1 MSKLFKKRNKPY
13 RPKHIRVPVMPE
25 LQKEFQF
32 ASHGALAALRL
43 APNADAFDQ
52 LADLFNVISVAL
64 KDTGGRS
71 LILESG
77 MRALQTVCD
86 RAEQTGHLALGRYE
100 LPPIE
105 NAVVE
110 CEALVLQLDILRL
123 HQARIK
129 VINAQ
134 RISRALSNHTE
145 EIAA

>member
-1 MSKLFKKRNKPY
+1 MKLPKKRTKPY
-13 RPKHIRVPVMPE
+13 RPRHIHVPVMPE
-25 LQKEFQF
+25 LQKEFMF

-43 APNADAFDQ
+43 APNAEAFDQ

-64 KDTGGRS
+64 QDTGGRS
-71 LILESG
+71 VILESG

-100 LPPIE
+100 QPPIE
-105 NAVVE
+105 NAVLE
-110 CEALVLQLDILRL
+110 CEALVRQLDILRL

-129 VINAQ
+129 VIRAH
-134 RISRALSNHTE
+134 RIGRALSNHTK